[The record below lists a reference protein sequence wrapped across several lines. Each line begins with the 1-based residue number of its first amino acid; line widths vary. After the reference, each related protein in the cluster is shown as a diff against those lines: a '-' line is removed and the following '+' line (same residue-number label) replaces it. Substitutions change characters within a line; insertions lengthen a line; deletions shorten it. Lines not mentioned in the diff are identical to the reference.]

1 MRDGNEPM
9 SAPTWGDRLAPAVEM
24 YRMVRD
30 RRTWV
35 LAPMLVAIVGLL
47 VFMTAA
53 EMPVLIP
60 FFYAVF

>member
-1 MRDGNEPM
+1 MGFRSG
-9 SAPTWGDRLAPAVEM
+9 LAKRGEVVAEF

-30 RRTWV
+30 RRAYL
-35 LAPMLVAIVGLL
+35 LAPLLISIVTILI
-47 VFMTAA
+47 FMFVA

>member
-1 MRDGNEPM
+1 M
-9 SAPTWGDRLAPAVEM
+9 SLFPPFSRRLDVIREF

-30 RRTWV
+30 RKTYI
-35 LAPMLVAIVGLL
+35 LAPLLLAIVIIL
-47 VFMTAA
+47 VFMFVG

>member
-1 MRDGNEPM
+1 M
-9 SAPTWGDRLAPAVEM
+9 SFLAGFSKRAAAAKEF

-30 RRTWV
+30 KKIYILIPLIT
-35 LAPMLVAIVGLL
+35 AILGILF
-47 VFMTAA
+47 FMFFA

>member
-1 MRDGNEPM
+1 M
-9 SAPTWGDRLAPAVEM
+9 SLFGAGTSGRFEVIREF

-30 RRTWV
+30 RKSYILIPLLCAMTFV
-35 LAPMLVAIVGLL
+35 LIFIIVG
-47 VFMTAA
+47 